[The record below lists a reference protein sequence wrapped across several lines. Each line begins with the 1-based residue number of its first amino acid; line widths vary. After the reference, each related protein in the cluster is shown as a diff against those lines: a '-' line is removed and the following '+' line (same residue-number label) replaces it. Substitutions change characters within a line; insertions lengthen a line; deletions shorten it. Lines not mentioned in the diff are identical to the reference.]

1 MSNIHPE
8 HWCIEVTHENREELD
23 RWRQQV
29 ATDCR
34 VGTLAVG
41 YTLLSKHESDSSY
54 YFCSSARKVRSME
67 YYNDY
72 QEITLKQFR
81 QITNLKPNEKTK
93 MILLQSFIQGT
104 SYQIKTLPKQ
114 AFEKTLTRSIE
125 DLKITTSIA
134 DFAKFPLETIFVTDG
149 YDFPEEDHLHV
160 RKENIIALSFEGNL
174 FPLSSL
180 DKERLQ
186 KVCDF
191 AVDYFLDSSEYS
203 VEYAKK
209 IAEQMAAYGYEYNWD
224 DKIAPK
230 PSEAGTAPGGP
241 NIRRTIAAS
250 FPVPKVEDVGFHI
263 NADIWFLLCRNA
275 LRGENSL
282 LVGPTGS
289 GKTEILYHLATAM
302 EKELYI
308 QDMGTVQDAQSALL
322 GVHRLNK
329 EGHSVFEQAPF
340 VSHIKSGGIV
350 LLDELNR
357 SPLAANNILFPCLDK
372 RRYLPIDIA
381 CEDGERKIAVHENTV
396 FFATANLGSEYSGTH
411 SIDRALLDRFFP
423 IELDYPSEKDE
434 VNVLKL
440 RTGVDEKAATAIVKV
455 SNEIRK
461 QYKEQ
466 ELSTPV
472 SVRHTLQ
479 AASLISDGFDVDK
492 ALLATIMPLFE
503 DSIGVSERSKVLSIV
518 SAF

>member
-1 MSNIHPE
+1 
-8 HWCIEVTHENREELD
+8 
-23 RWRQQV
+23 
-29 ATDCR
+29 
-34 VGTLAVG
+34 
-41 YTLLSKHESDSSY
+41 
-54 YFCSSARKVRSME
+54 
-67 YYNDY
+67 
-72 QEITLKQFR
+72 
-81 QITNLKPNEKTK
+81 

-104 SYQIKTLPKQ
+104 SYQVKTLPKQ

-134 DFAKFPLETIFVTDG
+134 DFAKFPLETIFVSDG
-149 YDFPEEDHLHV
+149 YDFPEADHLHV

-191 AVDYFLDSSEYS
+191 AVDYFLDSADYG

-209 IAEQMAAYGYEYNWD
+209 MAEQMASYGYEYVWD

-230 PSEAGTAPGGP
+230 PEEPGAAPAGT
-241 NIRRTIAAS
+241 NIRRTIAAHY
-250 FPVPKVEDVGFHI
+250 PVPKTEDVGFHI
-263 NADIWFLLCRNA
+263 DPDIWFLMCRNA
-275 LRGENSL
+275 LRGENTL

-302 EKELYI
+302 GKELYI

-329 EGHSVFEQAPF
+329 EGHSAFEQAPF
-340 VSHIKSGGIV
+340 VSHIQSGGIV

-372 RRYLPIDIA
+372 RRYLPVDIA
-381 CEDGERKIAVHENTV
+381 CEDGERRIPVHENTV

-423 IELDYPSEKDE
+423 VELGYPSESDE
-434 VNVLKL
+434 INVLKL
-440 RTGVDEKAATAIVKV
+440 RTGVNEKAATAIVRV

-479 AASLISDGFDVDK
+479 AASLISDGFEVDK